1 MAVDVEVLVERFKQ
15 KDIKAFEQLYE
26 MYAQSIS
33 GAIYNIVK
41 DEAIVQELLQ
51 DTFIKAWNN
60 ASTYSA
66 DKGRFFT
73 WLMRIA
79 RNASFDFLRSK
90 AYKNSRK
97 NTNSEI
103 FTEVLE
109 SGENLDSRTDT
120 IGLKDFITRLNQKCK
135 AIIELIYFKGYSQK
149 ETSEQLEIPLGTV
162 KTRSRKCLSDLRALL
177 QT

>member
-1 MAVDVEVLVERFKQ
+1 MVPDVEALVEQFKR
-15 KDIKAFEQLYE
+15 KDIKAFERLYE
-26 MYAQSIS
+26 MYSQSIS
-33 GAIYNIVK
+33 GAIYNIIK
-41 DEAIVQELLQ
+41 DEALTQELLQ
-51 DTFIKAWNN
+51 DTFVKAWNN
-60 ASTYSA
+60 ATTYSA

-79 RNASFDFLRSK
+79 RNASFDLLRSK

-97 NTNSEI
+97 NTTSEI
-103 FTEVLE
+103 FSEVLE
-109 SGENLDSRTDT
+109 AGDNLDSRTDT

-135 AIIELIYFKGYSQK
+135 TIIDLIYFKGYSQK